1 MTTQEPNN
9 TTTACTQQI
18 RGLLRGLSA
27 KFPQALYY
35 TMRAFFLENRDNAMV
50 ANADATARPSP
61 TGAAPSTS
69 GSTAATSFVSADGAA
84 SVLYYRTKSGHVVA
98 IPSNWSSS
106 QLHDIPG
113 IVGPGRP
120 SPAVFGVAPGAV
132 LSLESWKAKVAAPTD
147 ALKADVGPV
156 QYTEDLLNFLRR
168 SHDSLTFEMECML
181 EEMITRFR
189 PEPEEELLTAVHALL
204 LKCYQLP
211 RLTKTE
217 LVPKML
223 RAALA
228 RVCRKLFVLLPHQK
242 NEKHVKFVDEFKDA
256 FERDFSPAGDDDGS
270 RCVLVLSRVPMARAD
285 RVCRA

>member
-1 MTTQEPNN
+1 
-9 TTTACTQQI
+9 
-18 RGLLRGLSA
+18 
-27 KFPQALYY
+27 
-35 TMRAFFLENRDNAMV
+35 MV
-50 ANADATARPSP
+50 ANADAARVPPTPSSAGHGSHPP
-61 TGAAPSTS
+61 TPTFGAS
-69 GSTAATSFVSADGAA
+69 GGSYSGTDLPPNA
-84 SVLYYRTKSGHVVA
+84 LYYRTKTGQVVA
-98 IPSNWSSS
+98 VPSTLTGAQIQEISG
-106 QLHDIPG
+106 L
-113 IVGPGRP
+113 VGPARHTP
-120 SPAVFGVAPGAV
+120 SAFGVPPTAV
-132 LSLESWKAKVAAPTD
+132 LSLESWRDKLASQGDSPKAE
-147 ALKADVGPV
+147 VGLV

-242 NEKHVKFVDEFKDA
+242 NEKHMKFVEEFKDA
-256 FERDFSPAGDDDGS
+256 FQRDFAPDIGAEDA
-270 RCVLVLSRVPMARAD
+270 RYVQRTNALMVL
-285 RVCRA
+285 

>member
-1 MTTQEPNN
+1 M
-9 TTTACTQQI
+9 
-18 RGLLRGLSA
+18 
-27 KFPQALYY
+27 
-35 TMRAFFLENRDNAMV
+35 
-50 ANADATARPSP
+50 
-61 TGAAPSTS
+61 
-69 GSTAATSFVSADGAA
+69 
-84 SVLYYRTKSGHVVA
+84 LYYRTKSGHVVA
-98 IPSNWSSS
+98 IPSSLTGP
-106 QLHDIPG
+106 QLQEVPG

-120 SPAVFGVAPGAV
+120 TPAAFGVVPSAV
-132 LSLESWKAKVAAPTD
+132 LSLESWKAKVATPADAP
-147 ALKADVGPV
+147 KAEVGPV

-242 NEKHVKFVDEFKDA
+242 NEKHVKFVEEFKEA
-256 FERDFSPAGDDDGS
+256 FERDFNPSGDEDG
-270 RCVLVLSRVPMARAD
+270 AR
-285 RVCRA
+285 

>member
-1 MTTQEPNN
+1 ML
-9 TTTACTQQI
+9 CLSCRVQI

-35 TMRAFFLENRDNAMV
+35 TMRAFFLENRDNAMA
-50 ANADATARPSP
+50 ANAESAPRQASTPSTPSASGAATAD
-61 TGAAPSTS
+61 STQ
-69 GSTAATSFVSADGAA
+69 AA
-84 SVLYYRTKSGHVVA
+84 SGDAQSGLLYYRTKSGHVVA
-98 IPSNWSSS
+98 IPSSLSSA
-106 QLHDIPG
+106 QVQDVPG

-120 SPAVFGVAPGAV
+120 SPAVFGVAPSAV
-132 LSLESWKAKVAAPTD
+132 LSLDSWKAKVATPADLP
-147 ALKADVGPV
+147 KAEVGPV

-217 LVPKML
+217 PVPKML

-242 NEKHVKFVDEFKDA
+242 NEKHVAFVAEFKEA
-256 FERDFSPAGDDDGS
+256 FERDFNPSGDDDGA
-270 RCVLVLSRVPMARAD
+270 RCVVFVGSRLCAVF
-285 RVCRA
+285 V

>member
-1 MTTQEPNN
+1 M
-9 TTTACTQQI
+9 
-18 RGLLRGLSA
+18 
-27 KFPQALYY
+27 
-35 TMRAFFLENRDNAMV
+35 
-50 ANADATARPSP
+50 
-61 TGAAPSTS
+61 
-69 GSTAATSFVSADGAA
+69 
-84 SVLYYRTKSGHVVA
+84 VA
-98 IPSNWSSS
+98 IPSTLSVS
-106 QLHDIPG
+106 QVQEIPG
-113 IVGPGRP
+113 IVGSGRP
-120 SPAVFGVAPGAV
+120 TPGAFGVAPTAV
-132 LSLESWKAKVAAPTD
+132 LSLDTWKMKVAAPGGGDTP
-147 ALKADVGPV
+147 KAEVGPV

-242 NEKHVKFVDEFKDA
+242 NEKHVKFVEEFKEA
-256 FERDFSPAGDDDGS
+256 FERDFSPSGDDNEN
-270 RCVLVLSRVPMARAD
+270 RYV
-285 RVCRA
+285 VCKCLCQTVTEL